1 MFTKVSVLVPTRN
14 RLQQLQLCLGSY
26 YETAGCD
33 PSAELIF
40 RVDEDDPATERFLS
54 GFGWPVLVGQKLNG
68 YRSLPAFFEDMR
80 RVATGDLFMCGND
93 DMVFRT
99 PGWPALVLEAANQY
113 PDGVFVLGVDTLN
126 AGVFPFS
133 IIARSAVDAI
143 GFIHDAR
150 LTAGDVF
157 LRDVM
162 AHFGRAISLPSVRVD
177 HHWQGYTPE
186 HPVLDAD
193 YWALHRQCVAEAVS
207 RLEVAHGIQRELT
220 HG

>member
-1 MFTKVSVLVPTRN
+1 MRAFTKVSVLVPTRN
-14 RLQQLQLCLGSY
+14 RLPQLQMLLGSY

-33 PSAELIF
+33 PGAELIF

-54 GFGWPVLVGQKLNG
+54 GFGWTVLVGPSLRG
-68 YRSLPAFFEDMR
+68 YCSLPAFFEDMR
-80 RVATGDLFMCGND
+80 RVATGDLFLCGND

-99 PGWPALVLEAANQY
+99 PGWPALVLQAANQY

-133 IIARSAVDAI
+133 IVSRQAVDAI

-150 LTAGDVF
+150 LTAGDLF

-162 AHFGRAISLPSVRVD
+162 ASFGRAIPLPSVQVD
-177 HHWQGYTPE
+177 HDWQGLTPA
-186 HPVLDAD
+186 HPVLDNA
-193 YWALHRQCVAEAVS
+193 YWALHRTCVAEAVG
-207 RLEVAHGIQRELT
+207 RLEAVYEAERIAS
-220 HG
+220 